1 MFPQGLYNTEEWKV
15 WMDEQ
20 IDIFDQRANF
30 KLVYLLWPRR
40 CHITDKML
48 WLTHAYKGTA
58 VWTGP
63 GEPVE
68 EYRYYDEVEFL
79 IRKLKE

>member
-1 MFPQGLYNTEEWKV
+1 MFPQGLYNMPIPGMWV
-15 WMDEQ
+15 DEQ
-20 IDIFDQRANF
+20 FDIFNQRAKF

-40 CHITDKML
+40 CYISNKRL

-63 GEPVE
+63 GTPVE
-68 EYRYYDEVEFL
+68 EHRYYDEVEFL
-79 IRKLKE
+79 IEKLKQ